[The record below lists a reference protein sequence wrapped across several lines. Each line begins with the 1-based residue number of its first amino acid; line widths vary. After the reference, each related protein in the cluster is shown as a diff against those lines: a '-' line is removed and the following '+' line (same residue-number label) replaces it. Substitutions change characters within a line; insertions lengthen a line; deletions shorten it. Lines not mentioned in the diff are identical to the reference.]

1 MSQLLPIV
9 YNLENGIETID
20 SLSDDEKNFIYA
32 LANINDELPGML
44 AKAIQM
50 QIDTSFHYD
59 EPIYVI
65 DTLQSKTKTI
75 KKINKPQNTQ
85 EVLNIYPNPS
95 KDYVIIDYRTKTTA
109 KEIILV
115 VTDMQGR
122 LQMKKTLNAKSTQN
136 LIDVHNFVNG
146 MYNFT
151 IFANGNQKISNKIVI
166 QN

>member
-50 QIDTSFHYD
+50 QTDTNFHYY
-59 EPIYVI
+59 EPIYVA
-65 DTLQSKTKTI
+65 DTQQTKSKIT
-75 KKINKPQNTQ
+75 KKINKSLSTQ
-85 EVLNIYPNPS
+85 ETLSMFPNPT
-95 KDYVIIDYRTKTTA
+95 KGYVIIDYRTNTPA

-122 LQMKKTLNAKSTQN
+122 LQMKKTLNVKFTQN
-136 LIDVHNFVNG
+136 LIDVYNFVNG

-151 IFANGNQKISNKIVI
+151 IFVDGNQKISNKIVI
-166 QN
+166 QK